1 MSPSSLHLLE
11 GNGSTYCSIVR
22 VGEGSMDDSEGGGGE
37 HGHERKKN
45 FIFAER
51 ERAFLGFL
59 GYLGFRRAAFSSLCI
74 HSCDINSD
82 P

>member
-1 MSPSSLHLLE
+1 
-11 GNGSTYCSIVR
+11 
-22 VGEGSMDDSEGGGGE
+22 MDDSEGGGGE